1 MGIISA
7 RAGAGQPPRQSMD
20 SESDMRILVIEDDA
34 EMAGYIAKGLRQAG
48 FFVDVAEDGS
58 DGLFQAVREPYDLAI
73 VDRMLPGLDGLSVV
87 KALRSAGQQTPVLF
101 LSAMG
106 DVKDRVDGLR
116 GGGDDYLVK
125 PFAFSELLARVEG
138 LLRRPVASR
147 PGTILR
153 VADLEL
159 DLRSHRVARK
169 GEPIDLK
176 PREFKLLQYLMEHQ
190 GQVVTRTMM
199 LEHVWDC
206 HFDLQTNVI
215 DVHMSRL
222 RHKIDSDDH
231 PQLLHTVR
239 GIGYCLRAPS

>member
-1 MGIISA
+1 
-7 RAGAGQPPRQSMD
+7 MD
-20 SESDMRILVIEDDA
+20 LESQMRILVIEDDT

-48 FFVDVAEDGS
+48 YFVDVVEEGS
-58 DGLFQAVREPYDLAI
+58 DGLFQAIREPYDLAI

-87 KALRSAGQQTPVLF
+87 KALRSAGKQTPVLF

-106 DVKDRVDGLR
+106 EVKDRVDGLR

-138 LLRRPVASR
+138 LLRRPAGSR
-147 PGTILR
+147 TDTILR
-153 VADLEL
+153 VVDLEL
-159 DLRSHRVARK
+159 DLRSHRVARN

-176 PREFKLLQYLMEHQ
+176 PREFKLLQYLMEHH

-215 DVHMSRL
+215 DVHVSRL
-222 RHKIDSDDH
+222 RRKIDTDGR
-231 PQLLHTVR
+231 PPLLHTVR
-239 GIGYCLRAPS
+239 GIGYCLRASF